1 MNKLTWSDAFAIKAE
16 ELLDLEPIKDVLYDG
31 QERSITIHSM
41 YGNFACRKCMKS
53 WSSTMCCTEL
63 LYKYEF
69 GLKQGE
75 IKIKKEYKQDCNKC
89 KIPAEPKF
97 DEEATMRAMKIV
109 IDRIKKIFYVI
120 YPEEVVKDSADSDK
134 HSRARERKNNHDSKN
149 CEACRLGKCTYGD
162 DFLGGLPK
170 GGRGRGRN
178 PLFDRARTN
187 PIKWALIYAGQC
199 ETQEKEEDDF
209 DNDHD
214 YYDEV
219 HEEEN
224 YEDALD
230 LVEEDF
236 YDTDVG
242 LRIWLLNNLSLI

>member
-1 MNKLTWSDAFAIKAE
+1 
-16 ELLDLEPIKDVLYDG
+16 
-31 QERSITIHSM
+31 
-41 YGNFACRKCMKS
+41 
-53 WSSTMCCTEL
+53 MCCTEL

-242 LRIWLLNNLSLI
+242 LRI